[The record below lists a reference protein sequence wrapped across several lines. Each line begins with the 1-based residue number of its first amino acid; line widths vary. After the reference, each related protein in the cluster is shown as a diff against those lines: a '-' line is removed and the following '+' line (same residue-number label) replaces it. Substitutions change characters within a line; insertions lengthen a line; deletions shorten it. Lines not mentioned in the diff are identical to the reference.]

1 MSDLKIKKILIKDK
15 LIRELNHCFVSLD
28 GLVGDKHQDG
38 SLILMSDQIYE
49 EMMNVKDSALCM
61 NKFYPQITFSN
72 LKLETTLK
80 INSVELRLK
89 EKGKL
94 CHQKEGC
101 QYFDKHKT
109 CPLITE
115 VYEYQILNEGEI
127 KLT

>member
-1 MSDLKIKKILIKDK
+1 MSDLKIKRILVKDK
-15 LIRELNHCFVSLD
+15 IIHELDHCFVSLD

-38 SLILMSDQIYE
+38 SIILMNDQIYE
-49 EMMNVKDSALCM
+49 EMLSVKESALCM
-61 NKFYPQITFSN
+61 NKFYPHITFLN
-72 LKLETTLK
+72 QKIETNIR

-101 QYFDKHKT
+101 QYFDKYKS

-115 VYEYQILNEGEI
+115 VYEYQILTKGEI
-127 KLT
+127 RLT